1 MRKPVAI
8 DDEDERTITPEML
21 LTAYRFGVFPMAEAG
36 DDDTIYWIDP
46 KHRGIIPLDRFHVP
60 KRLARTLRSG
70 RFQLTADRA
79 FADVIHACADQTLT
93 RPSTWLNEQLIS
105 LYIEL
110 HRRGH
115 AHSVETWLDG
125 KLVGGLYGVSLGA
138 AFFGESMFSRATDA
152 SKVALVDL
160 VGRLHRGGYVL
171 LDTQFVTSHLAK
183 FGAIEIEQEEYRRR
197 LQHALTLP
205 GHFPVEDAQPGSGST
220 SGTTSSGPVSGSAHP
235 VSQTS

>member
-8 DDEDERTITPEML
+8 EDDDERTITPEML

-36 DDDTIYWIDP
+36 DDETIYWIDP

-60 KRLARTLRSG
+60 KRLARTLRAG
-70 RFQLTADRA
+70 RFQMTADRA
-79 FADVIHACADQTLT
+79 FAQVIRACADQTPT
-93 RPSTWLNEQLIS
+93 RPSTWLNEQLIG
-105 LYIEL
+105 LYVEL

-125 KLVGGLYGVSLGA
+125 ELVGGLYGVSLGA

-152 SKVALVDL
+152 SKAALVDL
-160 VGRLHRGGYVL
+160 VARLHKGGYVL
-171 LDTQFVTSHLAK
+171 LDTQFVTSHLSR

-197 LQHALTLP
+197 LQYALTLP
-205 GHFPVEDAQPGSGST
+205 SLFPVEEVQPGSGST
-220 SGTTSSGPVSGSAHP
+220 SGVTSSGPASGSAQP